1 MELVQVERR
10 CRYDIREQELRL
22 QIDIPFLFQS
32 FCVLVVAGSVQV
44 VVCSFEMIPYP
55 EQVAAM
61 RFLLATCRMLIM

>member
-1 MELVQVERR
+1 MELVQVEQR

-44 VVCSFEMIPYP
+44 VVCSFKMIPYP
-55 EQVAAM
+55 E
-61 RFLLATCRMLIM
+61 